1 MASLQ
6 LPPKIPPRSDASVSS
21 APPPGQHR
29 GTGAFLPEP
38 LTPEQVADL
47 LSAGFDVT
55 CRPNWGRSAPSA
67 HGWEQVCVY
76 AVLPEA
82 TYRYDARQH
91 RLVLV
96 KPGDWRAAS
105 GLEDCVATAPV
116 HLVYVVDIDALEQAH
131 AEEHGV
137 LAGADAGC
145 IVENVHRYCDGASLA
160 AVVRGPVDRR
170 RLAQVLGLKPTQHI
184 ALAQAVGH
192 PQAPGH

>member
-1 MASLQ
+1 M
-6 LPPKIPPRSDASVSS
+6 
-21 APPPGQHR
+21 
-29 GTGAFLPEP
+29 
-38 LTPEQVADL
+38 
-47 LSAGFDVT
+47 
-55 CRPNWGRSAPSA
+55 
-67 HGWEQVCVY
+67 
-76 AVLPEA
+76 
-82 TYRYDARQH
+82 
-91 RLVLV
+91 
-96 KPGDWRAAS
+96 
-105 GLEDCVATAPV
+105 

-160 AVVRGPVDRR
+160 AVVRGPVDSR